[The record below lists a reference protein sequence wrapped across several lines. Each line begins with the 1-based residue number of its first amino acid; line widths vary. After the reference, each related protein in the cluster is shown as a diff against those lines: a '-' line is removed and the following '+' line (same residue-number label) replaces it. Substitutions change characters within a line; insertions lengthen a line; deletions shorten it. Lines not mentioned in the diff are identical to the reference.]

1 MAQIISVLSQK
12 GGPGKTTIGRGIG
25 VGYAK
30 AGWDVKV
37 ADMDIGQASATSWNR
52 RRLAGQIA
60 PELAVEMFSNVAKAV
75 ASAEQADLLIFDG
88 APHATKTA
96 LDIAKVSD
104 LVVIPTKPSLDDL
117 EPAALFADYLVKN
130 GIDRKRIAYALSQFG
145 KNPREAEDA
154 REYLGHTGI
163 AVLPGSIPV
172 SPAYV
177 RAHDLGQSI
186 IETPYKA
193 PREAATEV
201 VQGVMDLMRKLTK

>member
-1 MAQIISVLSQK
+1 MAQVISVQSQK
-12 GGPGKTTIGRGIG
+12 GGPGKSTIARAIA

-30 AGWDVKV
+30 ADWQVKI
-37 ADMDIGQASATSWNR
+37 ADMDTGQATATSWNR
-52 RRLAGQIA
+52 RRLAAQLS
-60 PELAVEMFSNVAKAV
+60 PELAVEMFGNVAKAM
-75 ASAEQADLLIFDG
+75 ASSEQADMMIFDG

-154 REYLGHTGI
+154 REYLAHTGI
-163 AVLPGSIPV
+163 SVLPGCIPV
-172 SPAYV
+172 AVAYV

-193 PREAATEV
+193 PREAASEV